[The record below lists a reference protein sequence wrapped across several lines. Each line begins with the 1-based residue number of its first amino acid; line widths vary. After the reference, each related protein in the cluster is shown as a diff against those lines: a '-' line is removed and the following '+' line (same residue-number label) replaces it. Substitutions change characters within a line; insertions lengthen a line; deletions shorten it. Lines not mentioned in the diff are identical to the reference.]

1 MIQVIIGDDHHLV
14 RQGIRALLE
23 KTDDIRVIGEA
34 EDGQQ
39 AVEMTERLK
48 PDVVVLDIAMPRM
61 NGILAV
67 EHITSLGLPVRV
79 VMLSMYPDESLVRQA
94 LNKGAKGYLLKR
106 SVSEELL
113 LAVRAA
119 HRGEAYL
126 SPEIARTVMDTF
138 LARGAEVLDRFDQ
151 LTLREREVLQL
162 VAEGHTNNE
171 IANILTLSVK
181 TVEKHRGNMM
191 TKLDVHDLAG
201 LVKVAIQHGL
211 VHSE

>member
-1 MIQVIIGDDHHLV
+1 MIRVIIGDDHHLV

-39 AVEMTERLK
+39 AVEMAEKLK

-67 EHITSLGLPVRV
+67 ERITTLGLSARV

-119 HRGEAYL
+119 HRNEAYL
-126 SPEIARTVMDTF
+126 SPEIARTVMDSF
-138 LARGAEVLDRFDQ
+138 LAQRATVEDPFDQ

-181 TVEKHRGNMM
+181 TIEKHRGNVMA
-191 TKLDVHDLAG
+191 KLNVHDLAG

-211 VHSE
+211 VQSE

>member
-1 MIQVIIGDDHHLV
+1 MIRVIIADDHHLV

-23 KTDDIRVIGEA
+23 KTNDIQVIGEA

-39 AVEMTERLK
+39 AVDLTERLM
-48 PDVVVLDIAMPRM
+48 PDVVVLDNAMPRM

-67 EHITSLGLPVRV
+67 ERISTLGLSARV

-113 LAVRAA
+113 IAVRAA
-119 HRGEAYL
+119 YRGEAYL
-126 SPEIARTVMDTF
+126 SPEIAHTVMDSF
-138 LARGAEVLDRFDQ
+138 LAQGSEVADPFDQ

-171 IANILTLSVK
+171 IAGILTLSVK
-181 TVEKHRGNMM
+181 TVEKHRGNVMA
-191 TKLDVHDLAG
+191 KLDVHDLAG
-201 LVKVAIQHGL
+201 LVRVAIQHGL
-211 VHSE
+211 VQSD